1 MANFGHSDSHK
12 APKHP
17 ETRGRPGATSDEL
30 NSAVIVC
37 RADSASNATTIDT
50 TANVTI
56 TINIASEVGLGSI
69 ALSSKVQRRSDCGGS
84 EGKSVTSSTTAL
96 HDHVLIGLIN
106 DEFGSIGWVG
116 DQTALSAV
124 TRNEDVLSIGAGPG
138 TGNLDMICVRDGICG
153 GVCGSDLAIL
163 ST

>member
-1 MANFGHSDSHK
+1 MYKQRSNSHK

-17 ETRGRPGATSDEL
+17 VTSGRPGTTSDEL
-30 NSAVIVC
+30 NSAVVVC
-37 RADSASNATTIDT
+37 RANSARNTTTIDT
-50 TANVTI
+50 TSNTTI
-56 TINIASEVGLGSI
+56 RINITGEVRLGSI
-69 ALSSKVQRRSDCGGS
+69 ALRSKVQRRSNCGGS
-84 EGKSVTSSTTAL
+84 EGKSVASGTTAL
-96 HDHVLIGLIN
+96 HNHVLVCLV
-106 DEFGSIGWVG
+106 DDKFGSIGWVG